1 MSDSTDLNDRDY
13 EALLDAAAKV
23 HGIAIRPEWR
33 EAAILNLKI
42 TGDAANFVQAFT
54 LSDEAEPAPI
64 FIA

>member
-1 MSDSTDLNDRDY
+1 MSDPTGLNDQDY
-13 EALLDAAAKV
+13 EALLDAAAKI
-23 HGIAIRPEWR
+23 HGIVIRPEWR

-42 TGDAANFVQAFT
+42 TGDAAAFVQAFA